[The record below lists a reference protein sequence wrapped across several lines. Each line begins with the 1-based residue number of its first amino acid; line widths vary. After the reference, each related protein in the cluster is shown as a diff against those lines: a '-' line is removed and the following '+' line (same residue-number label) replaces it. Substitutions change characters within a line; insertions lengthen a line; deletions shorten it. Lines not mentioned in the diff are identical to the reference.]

1 MAGSNPFVKMGRIT
15 SIFEQKPDV
24 TVFNFERM
32 EELSVLMVL
41 EIDVKFLIPHNSSMA
56 FYVDQ
61 FEEICMA
68 Y

>member
-1 MAGSNPFVKMGRIT
+1 MKMGRIT

-24 TVFNFERM
+24 TFFNFERM

-41 EIDVKFLIPHNSSMA
+41 EIDVKFLIPYNSSMA

-61 FEEICMA
+61 FEEICMTH
-68 Y
+68 